1 MGTLAISSAYRGA
14 DYVLRLARPM
24 TPIERQALRE
34 KHTAHGR
41 YGKGTTSCDIC
52 PGYYPCDVIRLLDAT
67 EPQCDHVIREKH
79 RRVFQ
84 NIAGS
89 WIPAGIDGDETW
101 LEFTY
106 CPKCGE
112 KL

>member
-1 MGTLAISSAYRGA
+1 
-14 DYVLRLARPM
+14 M
-24 TPIERQALRE
+24 TPEERQALRE

-52 PGYYPCDVIRLLDAT
+52 PGYYPCDVIQLLDAT
-67 EPQCDHVIREKH
+67 EPECDHVT
-79 RRVFQ
+79 
-84 NIAGS
+84 GS
-89 WIPAGIDGDETW
+89 WIPAGIDDDETW

>member
-1 MGTLAISSAYRGA
+1 
-14 DYVLRLARPM
+14 M
-24 TPIERQALRE
+24 TSDERQALRE

-52 PGYYPCDVIRLLDAT
+52 PGYYPCDVIQLLDAT
-67 EPQCDHVIREKH
+67 EPECDHFIGKVLVIAKGLT
-79 RRVFQ
+79 VNQADIKF
-84 NIAGS
+84 
-89 WIPAGIDGDETW
+89 
-101 LEFTY
+101 